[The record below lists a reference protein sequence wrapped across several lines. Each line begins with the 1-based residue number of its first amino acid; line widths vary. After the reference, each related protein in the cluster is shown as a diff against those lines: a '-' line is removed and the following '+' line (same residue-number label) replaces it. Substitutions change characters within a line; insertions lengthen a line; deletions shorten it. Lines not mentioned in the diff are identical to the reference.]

1 MSAMQPLI
9 LDILIAALALL
20 LFLADLAL
28 PADKKRA
35 LGLFA
40 CAGLALIFASTFTLD
55 VHGEAFGGA
64 FVADGLALWFKR
76 LFLLAG
82 ALACLI
88 SVDQVARDFT
98 RRQGEYYLLL
108 VLSLLGMSL
117 LASARELLLLVV
129 CFELMSIP
137 LFVLTA
143 FAKEQRKA
151 SEAALKFYLIGVVS
165 FVITLYGLSLVYGA
179 TGTTMLPE
187 IARHATTTPSPL
199 LLAGILTTLAGL
211 AFKIGAVPFHMWI
224 PDTYEGAST
233 PFVGFLSVAPK
244 AAGFAAL
251 IRLYLEGFAPLA
263 ARYLP
268 ILIAICALTMLA
280 GNLLALPQT
289 NIKRLLA
296 YSGIAQI
303 GVMLLGLITQSTEG
317 LALLLFYLAAYLFTN
332 LGAFAVVTAVGASG
346 SDDLSAYR
354 GLARRNP
361 ALALAMLLFLL
372 SLGGIPFVAGFWAK
386 LGMFI
391 AAWHQNYT
399 TLVILGAILAV
410 VGIYYYLRIARSIYL
425 DDPQPGA
432 APIPTSR
439 ALNFAVLICALAVV
453 LIGIFPHI
461 LIDSALAAAAA
472 WRP

>member
-1 MSAMQPLI
+1 MQPL
-9 LDILIAALALL
+9 LVDILISALALL

-28 PADKKRA
+28 PAANKRP
-35 LGLFA
+35 LGFLA
-40 CAGLALIFASTFTLD
+40 CAGLTLILALTFTLD
-55 VHGEAFGGA
+55 VHGTAFHGA
-64 FVADGLALWFKR
+64 FTSDALALWFKR
-76 LFLLAG
+76 LFLGAG
-82 ALACLI
+82 ALACLAA
-88 SVDQVARDFT
+88 VDQVARDFT

-117 LASARELLLLVV
+117 LASARELIFFLIS
-129 CFELMSIP
+129 FELMSIP

-143 FAKEQRKA
+143 FAKEQRR
-151 SEAALKFYLIGVVS
+151 STEAALKFYLVGVTS

-179 TGTTMLPE
+179 TGTTFLPE
-187 IARHATTTPSPL
+187 IALRATDPSPL

-233 PFVGFLSVAPK
+233 PFIAFLSVAPK

-263 ARYLP
+263 TRYQPTFVVLC
-268 ILIAICALTMLA
+268 AITMIF
-280 GNLLALPQT
+280 GNLLALPQS

-303 GVMLLGLITQSTEG
+303 GVMLLGFLTPSTEG
-317 LALLLFYLAAYLFTN
+317 LALLLFYLSAYLFTN
-332 LGAFAVVTAVGASG
+332 LGAFAVVTAVHTSSN

-361 ALALAMLLFLL
+361 ALALSMLLFLL

-386 LGMFI
+386 LGIFV
-391 AAWHQNYT
+391 AAWPDHT
-399 TLVILGAILAV
+399 TLVILGAVLAV
-410 VGIYYYLRIARSIYL
+410 VGIFYYLRVARSIYL
-425 DDPQPGA
+425 DDPQEPT
-432 APIPTSR
+432 PIRVPP
-439 ALNFAVLICALAVV
+439 ALTATILICAVAVV
-453 LIGIFPHI
+453 LIGIFPRI
-461 LIDSALAAAAA
+461 LIDSALSVAAA
-472 WRP
+472 WHH